1 MKLYSWWNGHLIWW
15 QAIVDTC
22 KQRNCLI
29 IHGNGFSFL
38 FLRLSSAIH
47 KCIMSIRVNIL
58 MDDCHLSNIT
68 KLEKK
73 KHIQIFEI
81 YFILKHR
88 FQIPCTDESCCAC
101 VHFSFMGN
109 IEITTWRIRL
119 VMKKF
124 YNFII
129 SFVLTMKLLPNWYF
143 EIWIK
148 IWNICL
154 Y

>member
-1 MKLYSWWNGHLIWW
+1 
-15 QAIVDTC
+15 
-22 KQRNCLI
+22 
-29 IHGNGFSFL
+29 
-38 FLRLSSAIH
+38 
-47 KCIMSIRVNIL
+47 
-58 MDDCHLSNIT
+58 
-68 KLEKK
+68 
-73 KHIQIFEI
+73 
-81 YFILKHR
+81 
-88 FQIPCTDESCCAC
+88 